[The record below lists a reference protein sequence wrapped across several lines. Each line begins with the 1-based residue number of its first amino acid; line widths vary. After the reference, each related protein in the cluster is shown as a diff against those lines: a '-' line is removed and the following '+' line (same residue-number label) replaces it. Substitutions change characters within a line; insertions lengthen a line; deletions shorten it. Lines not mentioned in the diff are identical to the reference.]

1 MTTALTTAQDR
12 EPREVRRTVSEPSGP
27 APTATSLLD
36 LQRTAGNR
44 AVGRVLARASAEQQ
58 FALTHEGQVESTQVF
73 VGGVPQEAPEDVDEF
88 VLWNFLVNRTELRK
102 GHKEKLDPVAARW
115 ASELAADPK
124 LRIRVLGY
132 ASVTGGAAL
141 NEDLARRRAE
151 SVRDHLVELGVPED
165 QIVIDS
171 SGSRLPMDEGSSPES
186 LARNRRVEVSKF
198 FATSLK
204 TSLSDLGPGID
215 VRIEDLDIDTSAGVQ
230 DSTND
235 KETTFRIGDRPQ
247 VVRARVRVVSGDPD
261 LEVGF
266 LQFATAD
273 FRHAGYSD
281 ADASGEVADFQVPPA
296 TAIDYD
302 HCLSDFGACRDV
314 RFAKLPFSQVDT
326 RGQPK
331 RVARPSSQATTITFD
346 TRPEAVFP
354 NQIQISKGRRGVLT
368 AVLWKMQFKILLVAR
383 KGEAIVPLDQ
393 AEWEFRV
400 AVRMIVGPAPKQ
412 LSRSVTAV
420 SEVDGRSGFLATR
433 PVPDVERAMSMPT
446 CTLRTRM
453 MNQLCKPTISP
464 SPGGLGAEFDD
475 LIARGNVPI
484 PPDILAGAA
493 T

>member
-1 MTTALTTAQDR
+1 
-12 EPREVRRTVSEPSGP
+12 
-27 APTATSLLD
+27 
-36 LQRTAGNR
+36 
-44 AVGRVLARASAEQQ
+44 
-58 FALTHEGQVESTQVF
+58 
-73 VGGVPQEAPEDVDEF
+73 VPQEAEEDVDEF

-115 ASELAADPK
+115 ASELTADPK
-124 LRIRVLGY
+124 LRLRVLGY

-151 SVRDHLVELGVPED
+151 SVRDHLVSLGVPED

-171 SGSRLPMDEGSSPES
+171 SGSRLPMDEGTSPES

-204 TSLSDLGPGID
+204 SSLSDLGEGID
-215 VRIEDLDIDTSAGVQ
+215 VRIEDLDIDTSAGIQ
-230 DSTND
+230 DLTTD
-235 KETTFRIGDRPQ
+235 RETTFRFGDRPQ
-247 VVRARVRVVSGDPD
+247 VVRARVRVISGDPD
-261 LEVGF
+261 LEVGI

-281 ADASGEVADFQVPPA
+281 ADASGEVADFHVPPD

-314 RFAKLPFSQVDT
+314 RFAKLPFSQVDSAGDP
-326 RGQPK
+326 RQ
-331 RVARPSSQATTITFD
+331 RVARPASTATTITFD

-354 NQIQISKGRRGVLT
+354 NEIEVSKGRRGILT

-400 AVRMIVGPAPKQ
+400 AVRMIVGPAPKE
-412 LSRSVTAV
+412 LSRSLTAV
-420 SEVDGRSGFLATR
+420 SEADGRSGFFANR
-433 PVPDVERAMSMPT
+433 PLPDVERAMSMPT

-453 MNQLCKPTISP
+453 MNQLCKPTITASR
-464 SPGGLGAEFDD
+464 GGLGPEFDE
-475 LIARGNVPI
+475 LIAGGNVPI
-484 PPDILAGAA
+484 PPDILARAA
-493 T
+493 S

>member
-1 MTTALTTAQDR
+1 MTTALTSAPDR
-12 EPREVRRTVSEPSGP
+12 EPSEPGRAAERGAAP
-27 APTATSLLD
+27 ASSATSLLD
-36 LQRTAGNR
+36 LQRAAGNR
-44 AVGRVLARASAEQQ
+44 AVGRVLARAASEQQ

-73 VGGVPQEAPEDVDEF
+73 LGGVPQEAETDVDEF

-102 GHKEKLDPVAARW
+102 GHKEKLDPVATRW
-115 ASELAADPK
+115 ASELTADPK
-124 LRIRVLGY
+124 LRLRVLGY
-132 ASVTGGAAL
+132 ASVTGGTAL

-171 SGSRLPMDEGSSPES
+171 SGSRLPMDEGTSPES

-204 TSLSDLGPGID
+204 SSLSDLGGGID
-215 VRIEDLDIDTSAGVQ
+215 VRVEDLDIDTSAGLQ
-230 DSTND
+230 DSTD
-235 KETTFRIGDRPQ
+235 DTQTTFRFGDVPQ
-247 VVRARVRVVSGDPD
+247 VIRARVRVVSGDPD

-281 ADASGEVADFQVPPA
+281 ADANGEVADFHVPPD

-314 RFAKLPFSQVDT
+314 RFARLPFSEVDAP
-326 RGQPK
+326 GQPK
-331 RVARPSSQATTITFD
+331 RVARPSSRATTITFD

-354 NQIQISKGRRGVLT
+354 NEIAISKGRRGILT
-368 AVLWKMQFKILLVAR
+368 AVLWKMQFKVLLVAR
-383 KGEAIVPLDQ
+383 KGEAIVVLDQ
-393 AEWEFRV
+393 AEWEFR
-400 AVRMIVGPAPKQ
+400 AAARMIVGPAPKQ

-420 SEVDGRSGFLATR
+420 SEADGRSGFLATR
-433 PVPDVERAMSMPT
+433 PLPDVDRAMSMPT

-453 MNQLCKPTISP
+453 MNQLCKPTISA

-475 LIARGNVPI
+475 LMAGGNVPI
-484 PPDILAGAA
+484 PPNVLAAS
-493 T
+493 